1 MSCDCTITDTTQ
13 GGETL
18 PRSFELYC
26 ASNYWYFAASAFQTL
41 WFCTAFHFKFN
52 IQQPKLPG
60 KTYSERRSSVRLTS
74 VGSFCNKIASLSGLA
89 CEQALLFGRAKRAA
103 RARASVQLWRLLS
116 RVYFS
121 RYPPNGELARRLR
134 PVRQCV
140 CCLYHLL
147 LILSGLIYDKI
158 YMYKRLHR
166 DNEKCL
172 L

>member
-1 MSCDCTITDTTQ
+1 MSFDCTITNATQ

-26 ASNYWYFAASAFQTL
+26 TSNYWYFAASAFQRL

-52 IQQPKLPG
+52 IQQPELPG
-60 KTYSERRSSVRLTS
+60 KTYTGRRSSVRLTS
-74 VGSFCNKIASLSGLA
+74 VSSFCNKIASHSGLA

-103 RARASVQLWRLLS
+103 RARASVRLSRLPS

-121 RYPPNGELARRLR
+121 RYAPNGELARRLR

-140 CCLYHLL
+140 CRLYQLL
-147 LILSGLIYDKI
+147 FVLSGLIYEKI
-158 YMYKRLHR
+158 YMYKRSHR
-166 DNEKCL
+166 DNENCRL
-172 L
+172 